1 MPNNTSEQQ
10 LTLWQVK
17 WQGWKEKAKVYR
29 DRILALPNDSF
40 EKTLAVAFWV
50 CMACAVVVA
59 FSAVALRPL
68 QISNK
73 AADMKKNILEVV
85 GLWEEGI
92 DIDKAFK
99 QFETKVISLETGD
112 FVEDLDPNT
121 FDMRKA
127 AKDPEM
133 SEEIPRERDIAGI
146 KRKPK
151 FATVYFLK
159 DENGE
164 TKAIVLPVWGY
175 GLWSTMYGFL
185 ALEPD
190 CNTVIGI
197 NFYDQGETPGL
208 GGEVVNPNWRALW
221 KGKKVYDES
230 GTPVLRLVKGSVD
243 AGQSGSEY
251 KVDGLAG
258 ATLTSNGVS
267 NLIRFWMSE
276 DGYKPFLD
284 KFCGQ

>member
-1 MPNNTSEQQ
+1 MPNNTQQQ
-10 LTLWQVK
+10 LSQFQEK
-17 WQGWKEKAKVYR
+17 WQLWRERARVYR
-29 DRILALPNDSF
+29 DRILSLPNDSF
-40 EKTLAVAFWV
+40 EKTLAIAFWV

-59 FSAVALRPL
+59 FSAVALKPL

-85 GLWEEGI
+85 GLWEPGI
-92 DIDKAFK
+92 DIDEAFK
-99 QFETKVISLETGD
+99 RFETQVIDLETGEA
-112 FVEDLDPNT
+112 VPDLDPQT
-121 FDMRKA
+121 FDMRQA
-127 AKDPEM
+127 AKDPATSVEV
-133 SEEIPRERDIAGI
+133 SRERDIAQI
-146 KRKPK
+146 KRRPK
-151 FATVYFLK
+151 YATVYLLK
-159 DENGE
+159 GE
-164 TKAIVLPVWGY
+164 DGQLQALVLPVWGY

-230 GTPVLRLVKGSVD
+230 GTPVLRLIKGSVSS
-243 AGQSGSEY
+243 GQPEAEY

-267 NLIRFWMSE
+267 NLIRFWMGE
-276 DGYKPFLD
+276 DGYKPFLNR
-284 KFCGQ
+284 FCRQ